1 MEEINRELRTA
12 LSRLLS
18 STLSDPTVDEV
29 AGEIAAAREEA
40 AKTLLRILAP
50 AGGKETVPSVTIST
64 IPEACA
70 RLHRAL
76 GAFARV
82 AAAVKLKPNE
92 ARAVKAAGAL
102 ANLLNPLAKKGRH
115 AAD

>member
-40 AKTLLRILAP
+40 AKTLLRILARS
-50 AGGKETVPSVTIST
+50 GGDWASSSDSDSFLE
-64 IPEACA
+64 
-70 RLHRAL
+70 RWRAL
-76 GAFARV
+76 S
-82 AAAVKLKPNE
+82 AAKT
-92 ARAVKAAGAL
+92 G
-102 ANLLNPLAKKGRH
+102 G
-115 AAD
+115 